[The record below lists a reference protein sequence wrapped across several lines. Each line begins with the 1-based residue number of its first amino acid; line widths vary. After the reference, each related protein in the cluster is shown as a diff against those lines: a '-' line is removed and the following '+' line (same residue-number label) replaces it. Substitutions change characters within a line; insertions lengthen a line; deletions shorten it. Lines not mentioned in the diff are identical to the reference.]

1 MDEAPIAVL
10 NVNDDAATRYVM
22 TKILRRGGYEVLE
35 AASGEAAL
43 QVVHRRRPELV
54 LLDIKLPDVSGLE
67 VCRRIKADPATAGTL
82 VIQTSATF
90 ASSDRKIEGL
100 DSGAEAYLTQPIEPL
115 ELLATVRA
123 VLRTRNAEVGE
134 QRAARRLQR
143 TFEAIQDA
151 MFLVNRAGIVERCND
166 AAARLVERERARVI
180 GARCVDVLHRIVPA
194 DRLVPL
200 LDGAGAE
207 RRELEARSSTRR
219 WRLSADPVLDEDGAV
234 EGTVLIVGDVTERR
248 RLEDEARARA
258 EELAESARRKDEFL
272 GMLAHELR
280 NPLNAISAANSLLE
294 RGPVD
299 GERTRL
305 CSIVSRQTQHLA
317 RLVDDLLEVSRITR
331 GRLDLRKRPI
341 DLGELVRLAT
351 QGAQGLVAARHQTL
365 VVRVP
370 EAPVV
375 VDGDDLRLEQ
385 VVSNLVANASKYS
398 EPRRT
403 ITVTLTPP
411 AGDGRAVTLL
421 RVRDEGI
428 GVPTEMLD
436 AIFEPFVQV
445 DQSLSRSL
453 GGLGIGLT
461 MVRSLVELHGGRVWA
476 SSDGLGRGTEIAVEL
491 PVSSEV
497 AVAPAVAQRPLE
509 ARADASLRILV
520 VEDNVDALDLV
531 RTWLQMLGHEVEG
544 ASDGRS
550 GLERALEARPD
561 LALVDIGLPGLD
573 GYEVAKSL
581 RAADGNRHTYLVALT
596 GYGRPEDKARALDAG
611 FDAWVVKPID
621 EEKLRKILAAQ
632 EHERRRAAPWSGDGV
647 EAAGD
652 PA

>member
-35 AASGEAAL
+35 AATGETAL
-43 QVVHRRRPELV
+43 QIVHRQRPDLV
-54 LLDIKLPDVSGLE
+54 LLDIKLPDTSGLE
-67 VCRRIKADPATAGTL
+67 VCRRIKADPATAATL

-90 ASSDRKIEGL
+90 ASSDRKVEGL

-123 VLRTRNAEVGE
+123 VLRTRRAEIAA
-134 QRAARRLQR
+134 QRAANRLQR

-151 MFLVNRAGIVERCND
+151 MFLVDRAGVVERCND
-166 AAARLVERERARVI
+166 AAARLVERDRSRLI
-180 GARCVDVLHRIVPA
+180 GASCVEVLKGIVA
-194 DRLVPL
+194 SDRLSQM
-200 LDGAGAE
+200 LDGAGAV
-207 RRELEARSSTRR
+207 RRELEARSGPRR
-219 WRLSADPVLDEDGAV
+219 WRLSADPVLDEDGAI
-234 EGTVLIVGDVTERR
+234 EGTVLIVSDVTERR
-248 RLEDEARARA
+248 RLEEEARARA
-258 EELAESARRKDEFL
+258 EELAEAARRKDEFL

-299 GERTRL
+299 GERARL

-331 GRLDLRKRPI
+331 GRLDLRKRPL
-341 DLGELVRLAT
+341 DLGQLVRLAT
-351 QGAQGLVAARHQTL
+351 QGTQGLVAARQQAL
-365 VVRVP
+365 VVQLP
-370 EAPVV
+370 DEPVI

-385 VVSNLVANASKYS
+385 VVSNLLANASKYS

-403 ITVTLTPP
+403 ITVSLTPP
-411 AGDGRAVTLL
+411 RADGKAVTTL

-428 GVPTEMLD
+428 GVPAEMLE

-461 MVRSLVELHGGRVWA
+461 MVRSLVDLHGGRVWA
-476 SSDGLGRGTEIAVEL
+476 TSAGLGRGTEIVVEL
-491 PVSSEV
+491 PVSEEI
-497 AVAPAVAQRPLE
+497 AEAPASVASPLH
-509 ARADASLRILV
+509 AREGGSLRILV
-520 VEDNVDALDLV
+520 VEDNLDALELV
-531 RTWLQMLGHEVEG
+531 RTWLEMLGHDVQG
-544 ASDGRS
+544 VSDGRS
-550 GLERALEARPD
+550 GLERALEERPD

-581 RAADGNRHTYLVALT
+581 RAADATRHTYLVALT

-621 EEKLRKILAAQ
+621 EEKLRKVLAAQ
-632 EHERRRAAPWSGDGV
+632 AQERRRTATWGDGAESV
-647 EAAGD
+647 REPG
-652 PA
+652 